1 MNEKYLQLSKS
12 ERYKTNLEI
21 RAVELQRI
29 KQKYHARIA
38 KALSELAIEKVS
50 FIGLSEVFHHFIGKG
65 GLKLLEKKGFGA
77 YKKTARGYFKIIKGE

>member
-1 MNEKYLQLSKS
+1 MKE
-12 ERYKTNLEI
+12 
-21 RAVELQRI
+21 
-29 KQKYHARIA
+29 KYHARIA

-65 GLKLLEKKGFGA
+65 GLKLLELKGFEP